1 VHAVVEG
8 GDSIQ
13 IGGLGDP
20 FFDTGPV
27 PVNTAVIGGAAT
39 RPFAPETWTVSA
51 PGGMAGV
58 APANVFAW
66 APGDPDVPVAAVR
79 GPNQVSGGG
88 RLAVFMDVN
97 WLDSTNRDPVTA
109 SQIAQNVALFLSGE
123 EAPPAPPVALA
134 PSRTNGGT
142 VVDDRGTAAH

>member
-1 VHAVVEG
+1 
-8 GDSIQ
+8 
-13 IGGLGDP
+13 
-20 FFDTGPV
+20 
-27 PVNTAVIGGAAT
+27 
-39 RPFAPETWTVSA
+39 
-51 PGGMAGV
+51 M
-58 APANVFAW
+58 
-66 APGDPDVPVAAVR
+66 